1 MKTHGSVIRGD
12 LVELALD
19 GHLDFIVHGCNC
31 FHTMGAGIAKQ
42 IAEAFPGETGPLEV
56 DKRTPYGDASKLG
69 FVSFAM
75 GPNRVGGT
83 VGIFNAYTQFDIAR
97 NKGECVVDYDA
108 VRKAF
113 QHVGATL
120 SLPSIAA
127 EPCRLGFPAIGAGL
141 AGGDWNRI
149 FTIIQEELDSHGI
162 SDYTYVE
169 YDG

>member
-1 MKTHGSVIRGD
+1 MKTIKGD

-19 GHLDFIVHGCNC
+19 GHFDFIVHGCNC

-42 IAEAFPGETGPLEV
+42 IAEAFPGEYGPLEV
-56 DKRTPYGDASKLG
+56 DKQTPYGDRGKLG
-69 FVSFAM
+69 LVSFGM
-75 GPNRVGGT
+75 GPNRVGGK

-97 NKGECVVDYDA
+97 SANDCVVDYNA
-108 VRKAF
+108 VRMVFRKI
-113 QHVGATL
+113 GEML
-120 SLPSIAA
+120 NLPRVAK
-127 EPCRLGFPAIGAGL
+127 EECRLGFPAIGAGL
-141 AGGDWNRI
+141 AGGDWNLI